1 MDILPVPPD
10 DEAAIADA
18 FAVGERARLVDAPDS
33 VGHDLTSYT
42 GSVRYGWD
50 GEAPRLF
57 VAREDGK
64 PVGSLLVSLPHY
76 DNVHTAWLEVTVD
89 PAVRRRGLGSELLAF
104 GTDLAKSEDRRSLG
118 MEGWDIP
125 AASGF
130 AARHGYEAR
139 AVDVNRRQVLA
150 DVDHAEL
157 DVLYDKAL
165 GAAQDYELLRIT
177 DAVPD
182 ELLDGVVALTAAIN
196 DAPTDDL
203 DIEDE
208 VYSAERVRA
217 FEHAMIVGRRRT
229 VYRVVARHNETG
241 ELGGHSVV
249 GVERM
254 RPHVGWQLD
263 TAVSRAHRGHRL
275 GLLVKIDLL
284 RWLAAAEPQLAT
296 IDTWNAES
304 NQHMIAVNEA
314 MGYRIIGRGITYQR
328 G

>member
-1 MDILPVPPD
+1 MDILPVSPD

-50 GEAPRLF
+50 GDAPRLY

-64 PVGSLLVSLPHY
+64 PVGSLMISLPHY
-76 DNVHTAWLEVTVD
+76 DNVHTAWFDIAVD
-89 PAVRRRGLGSELLAF
+89 PAVRRGGLGSELLAF
-104 GTDLAKSEDRRSLG
+104 GTEVAKAEERTTLG
-118 MEGWDIP
+118 MDGWDIP
-125 AASGF
+125 AAAGF
-130 AARHGYEAR
+130 AERHGYTLR

-150 DVDHAEL
+150 EVDHTKL
-157 DVLYDKAL
+157 DALYDDAR
-165 GAAQDYELLRIT
+165 AAAADYELLRIV

-182 ELLDGVVALTAAIN
+182 DLLDSVVALTAAIN
-196 DAPTDDL
+196 DAPIDDL
-203 DIEDE
+203 DIEDD
-208 VYSAERVRA
+208 VYTAERVRA
-217 FEHAMIVGRRRT
+217 FEHAMIEGRKRT

-254 RPHVGWQLD
+254 RPQVGWQLD
-263 TAVSRAHRGHRL
+263 TAVTRAHRGHRL

-284 RWLAAAEPQLAT
+284 RWLAEAEPQLAT

-304 NQHMIAVNEA
+304 NQHMIAVNEV
-314 MGYRIIGRGITYQR
+314 MGYRIIGRGHTYQR

>member
-1 MDILPVPPD
+1 MDIHAVPPD

-50 GEAPRLF
+50 GDAPRVF

-64 PVGSLLVSLPHY
+64 PVGSLMVSLPQY
-76 DNVHTAWLEVTVD
+76 DNTHTAWFDVIVD
-89 PAVRRRGLGSELLAF
+89 PAARRRGIGTELLAF
-104 GTDLAKSEDRRSLG
+104 GTDLAKTEDRRSLG
-118 MEGWDIP
+118 MDGWDIP
-125 AASGF
+125 AAAGF
-130 AARHGYEAR
+130 AARHGYGSR

-150 DVDHAEL
+150 DLDHTKL
-157 DVLYDKAL
+157 DAL
-165 GAAQDYELLRIT
+165 FDEAAAASKDYELLRIT

-182 ELLDGVVALTAAIN
+182 DLLDGVVALTAAIN

-203 DIEDE
+203 DIEDD
-208 VYSAERVRA
+208 VYSPERVRA
-217 FEHAMIVGRRRT
+217 FEHAMIEGRKRT

-263 TAVSRAHRGHRL
+263 TAVARPHRGHRL

-284 RWLAAAEPQLAT
+284 RWLARAEPQLAT

-304 NQHMIAVNEA
+304 NQHMIAVNDA
-314 MGYRIIGRGITYQR
+314 MGYRVIGRAITYQR

>member
-1 MDILPVPPD
+1 MDIHPVSPD

-42 GSVRYGWD
+42 GSVRFGWD
-50 GEAPRLF
+50 GDAPRVF

-64 PVGSLLVSLPHY
+64 PVGSLMVSLPHY
-76 DNVHTAWLEVTVD
+76 DNTHSAWFDVTVD
-89 PAVRRRGLGSELLAF
+89 PAARRRGIGTELLAF
-104 GTDLAKSEDRRSLG
+104 GTDLAKAEDRRSLG
-118 MEGWDIP
+118 MDGWDIP
-125 AASGF
+125 AAAGF

-139 AVDVNRRQVLA
+139 AVDVNRRQV
-150 DVDHAEL
+150 VAEL
-157 DVLYDKAL
+157 DHDRLDALYDE
-165 GAAQDYELLRIT
+165 AAAAARGYELLRIA

-182 ELLDGVVALTAAIN
+182 DLLDGIVALTAAIN

-217 FEHAMIVGRRRT
+217 FEQSMIEGRRRT

-254 RPHVGWQLD
+254 RPQVGWQLD

-284 RWLAAAEPQLAT
+284 RWLAESEPQLAT

-304 NQHMIAVNEA
+304 NKHMIGVNDA
-314 MGYRIIGRGITYQR
+314 MGYRIVGRSITYQR